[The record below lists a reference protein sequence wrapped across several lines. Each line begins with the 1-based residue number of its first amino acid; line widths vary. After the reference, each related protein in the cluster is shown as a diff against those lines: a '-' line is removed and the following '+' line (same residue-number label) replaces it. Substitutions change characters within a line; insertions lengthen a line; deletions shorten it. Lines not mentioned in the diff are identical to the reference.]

1 MQSPPYVCEILCM
14 SKKHKYLQAETMSAH
29 DNIFQK
35 DVLIFHEEKQQLKNN
50 TGCPGDIQYILC
62 GIC

>member
-1 MQSPPYVCEILCM
+1 M

-50 TGCPGDIQYILC
+50 TGCPGNTYCVVFANVLLQMEQND
-62 GIC
+62 